1 MLMKTLHVIAFAFVC
16 VAISVANLS
25 VIQAAS
31 DDEDKAVAN
40 SLADMLRAGR
50 TVISRNQ
57 DRINNPDLG
66 DKGLD
71 GKTVLEQALKIYH
84 ENTKS
89 DPLQIDPSS
98 RHGRL
103 LRAQMDAIVEVMDSN
118 QKLINQ
124 AGVGFKAFI
133 PATFGRLVNE
143 SFAKRVGS
151 EAQMKVT
158 APLDLVRNRKSR
170 PDEWETE
177 VIRDKLLTAS
187 WPKGQL
193 FATVAT
199 SRGRPAFRV
208 AVPEYYAASCL
219 SCHGGPKGQ
228 IDVTGYPKEGANEGD
243 LGGVVSITLY
253 R

>member
-1 MLMKTLHVIAFAFVC
+1 MKTLHVVAFAFVC
-16 VAISVANLS
+16 AAISVANFPVS
-25 VIQAAS
+25 QASS
-31 DDEDKAVAN
+31 DDEDKAIAD
-40 SLADMLRAGR
+40 SLAAMLRAGR

-57 DRINNPDLG
+57 DRINNPAIG

-71 GKTVLEQALKIYH
+71 GKTVLEQALKIYQ

-103 LRAQMDAIVEVMDSN
+103 LRAQMDAIAEVMDSN
-118 QKLINQ
+118 QKTINQ
-124 AGVGFKAFI
+124 PGVGFKAFI

-143 SFAKRVGS
+143 GFAKRVGS
-151 EAQMKVT
+151 EAEMKVT
-158 APLDLVRNRKSR
+158 APLDLVRNRKAR

-177 VIRDKLLTAS
+177 VIRDKLLAAS

-199 SRGRPAFRV
+199 SRARPAFRV

-219 SCHGGPKGQ
+219 SCHGSPKGQ

-243 LGGVVSITLY
+243 LGGVISITLY

>member
-1 MLMKTLHVIAFAFVC
+1 M
-16 VAISVANLS
+16 
-25 VIQAAS
+25 
-31 DDEDKAVAN
+31 
-40 SLADMLRAGR
+40 RAGR
-50 TVISRNQ
+50 TVVSRNQ
-57 DRINNPDLG
+57 DRINNPDIG

-71 GKTVLEQALKIYH
+71 GKTVMEQALKIYQ
-84 ENTKS
+84 ENTKT
-89 DPLQIDPSS
+89 DPLLIDTSS

-103 LRAQMDAIVEVMDSN
+103 LRAQMDAIAEVMDSN
-118 QKLINQ
+118 QKTINQ
-124 AGVGFKAFI
+124 PGVGFKAFI

-143 SFAKRVGS
+143 AFAKRVGS
-151 EAQMKVT
+151 EAEMKIT
-158 APLDLVRNRKSR
+158 APLDLVRNRKAR
-170 PDEWETE
+170 PDDWETE

-243 LGGVVSITLY
+243 LGGVMSITLY

>member
-25 VIQAAS
+25 VIRAAS

-124 AGVGFKAFI
+124 PGVGFKAFI